1 MVEGSF
7 VTIGLFC
14 WLFLRAARQTD
25 ERQDLIE
32 FAAEHGVELDEKR
45 AGRAVA
51 AGRGDDLRRADPPAE
66 LTSRAPS

>member
-1 MVEGSF
+1 MMVEGSL

-25 ERQDLIE
+25 ERQDLME
-32 FAAEHGVELDEKR
+32 FAAEHGVDLDETR

-51 AGRGDDLRRADPPAE
+51 AGRSEELRERIAGGA
-66 LTSRAPS
+66 APG